1 MPRVIHFELCADDPE
16 RAVKFYDEVFGWK
29 TQLWDGP
36 QSYWLLETGDGNQP
50 GINGGLMKRSDNP
63 LPTTSSATNTIDV
76 PSVDDYT
83 RKITEHG
90 GKVVM
95 PKGTVPGIG
104 YIAYCEDTEGN
115 LFGIMQF
122 DPSAK

>member
-29 TQLWDGP
+29 TQKWDGP
-36 QSYWLLETGDGNQP
+36 QSYWLLETGEEGQP
-50 GINGGLMKRSDNP
+50 GINGGLMKRSENP
-63 LPTTSSATNTIDV
+63 LPPSSATNTIDV
-76 PSVDDYT
+76 PSVDDYSQ
-83 RKITEHG
+83 KIAGHG

-95 PKGTVPGIG
+95 PKFAVAGIG
-104 YIAYCEDTEGN
+104 YMAYCEDTEGN
-115 LFGIMQF
+115 IFGIMEI

>member
-29 TQLWDGP
+29 TQKWDGP
-36 QSYWLLETGDGNQP
+36 QSYWLLATGEEGQP
-50 GINGGLMKRSDNP
+50 GIDGGLMNRSDNP
-63 LPTTSSATNTIDV
+63 LPPTSATNTIDV
-76 PSVDDYT
+76 PSVDEYT
-83 RKITEHG
+83 EKITTHG

-115 LFGIMQF
+115 VFGIMQF

>member
-1 MPRVIHFELCADDPE
+1 MPRVIHFELSADDPE

-29 TQLWDGP
+29 TQKWDGP
-36 QSYWLLETGDGNQP
+36 QSYWLLETGDEGQP
-50 GINGGLMKRSDNP
+50 GINGGLMKRADNP
-63 LPTTSSATNTIDV
+63 LPPFSTINTIDV

-83 RKITEHG
+83 QKIEERG

-95 PKGTVPGIG
+95 PKGAVQGIG

-115 LFGIMQF
+115 IFGIMQF

>member
-1 MPRVIHFELCADDPE
+1 MPRVIHFELSADDPE

-29 TQLWDGP
+29 TQKWDGP
-36 QSYWLLETGDGNQP
+36 QSYWLLMTGEEGQP

-63 LPTTSSATNTIDV
+63 LPTSTINTIDV

-83 RKITEHG
+83 QKITEHG

-95 PKGTVPGIG
+95 PKGTVSGIG

-115 LFGIMQF
+115 VFGIMQF
-122 DPSAK
+122 DSTVK